1 MIGKYDYDYYKERV
15 TIPQVLTDLGYKWNR
30 SAGRTTLEFVLH
42 DRAGQVVDKLLVFHP
57 NQKYATVSHR
67 NEKGVDLINFIKQN
81 LHRFPQS
88 AGARNDVDGVNRVL
102 AYYAKVEHDA
112 GFHVADAMAKING
125 TLDPKSAEQYVVW
138 DQNEFVEKQVF
149 ELDRYERLPGDV
161 ERAMGFLA
169 KRGISRDTAELFRH
183 TFEMVRDLRNDKYKF
198 RNLSFPYTKA
208 GTAHDPEQPGNIVG
222 YEMRGYGKF
231 KGKASGTDS
240 KYGCW
245 QAYLGSDKMLAISPF
260 AITQIHFAESALDI
274 MAYVQLNR
282 AKLDLDHTL
291 FVSVG
296 GTPSVEQLK
305 GVLKAWSI
313 ALPVLHFDN
322 DENGVGYDCLMA
334 AVIAGKSFSIAHNR
348 DKDNPRINFTLGEK
362 AFTVDARNFTYD
374 AFREASGLRTV
385 SMRIEKAPSQFK
397 DWNDIL
403 ISQMDATANMDR
415 KVTNA
420 RLHRQYT
427 QQAQAQQ
434 AAPSGESSGV
444 DSPEPEDSPNRGLKI

>member
-15 TIPQVLTDLGYKWNR
+15 TIPQVLTELGYKWNK

-42 DRAGQVVDKLLVFHP
+42 DRNNRVVDKLLVFHP

-67 NEKGVDLINFIKQN
+67 QEKGVDLINFIKQN
-81 LHRFPQS
+81 LYRFPQA
-88 AGARNDVDGVNRVL
+88 AGARNDVDAVNRVL
-102 AYYAKVEHDA
+102 AYFANVEHDA
-112 GFHVADAMAKING
+112 GYHVADAMAKING
-125 TLDPKSAEQYVVW
+125 TLEPKSAEQYVVW
-138 DQNEFVEKQVF
+138 DKNEFVEKQEF
-149 ELDRYERLPGDV
+149 ELGRYERLPGDV

-169 KRGISRDTAELFRH
+169 KRGISRETAELFKDS
-183 TFEMVRDLRNDKYKF
+183 FEMVRDLNNDKYKF

-208 GTAHDPEQPGNIVG
+208 GTAHDPEHPENIVG

-240 KYGCW
+240 RYGCW
-245 QAYLGSDKMLAISPF
+245 QAYLGSDRLLALSPF
-260 AITQIHFAESALDI
+260 AITQVHFAESALDV

-296 GTPSVEQLK
+296 GTPSPEQLK

-322 DENGVGYDCLMA
+322 DENGVGYDCLTA

-348 DKDNPRINFTLGEK
+348 DKDNPRINFVLGEK

-374 AFREASGLRTV
+374 AFREASGLRNV
-385 SMRIEKAPSQFK
+385 SMRIEKAPSRYK

-403 ISQMDATANMDR
+403 MEQMDNPANIDR
-415 KVTNA
+415 KITNA
-420 RLHRQYT
+420 KLHQQYSQAEKE
-427 QQAQAQQ
+427 QQTESVTEES
-434 AAPSGESSGV
+434 PRSG
-444 DSPEPEDSPNRGLKI
+444 RKM